1 MSKFSKAV
9 RHLGGKTVSGTDKA
23 ATWAADKTVNGAV
36 RTSKIASR
44 VAFNKTEK
52 TIFNG
57 YTGLKTGGFATA
69 GAFGAATLWGTA
81 TYEPVAAKKGMEA
94 VQTDYVGQAP
104 VQNYD
109 GVGNGTAPTLGASGN
124 MVFGLHNSRR
134 G

>member
-1 MSKFSKAV
+1 MSKFSKAL
-9 RHLGGKTVSGTDKA
+9 RHMKDNPGKTAARTVVKKTDA
-23 ATWAADKTVNGAV
+23 N
-36 RTSKIASR
+36 
-44 VAFNKTEK
+44 
-52 TIFNG
+52 IFNG
-57 YTGLKTGGFATA
+57 YTGLKTTGFATA
-69 GAFGAATLWGTA
+69 GAFGAAYLWGTA
-81 TYEPVAAKKGMEA
+81 TYEPVAAKKGMES